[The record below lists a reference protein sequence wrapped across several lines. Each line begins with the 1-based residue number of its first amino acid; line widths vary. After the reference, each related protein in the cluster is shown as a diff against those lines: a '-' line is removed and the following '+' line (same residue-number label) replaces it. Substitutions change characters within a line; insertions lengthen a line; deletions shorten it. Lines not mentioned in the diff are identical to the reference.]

1 MHLMRFNCEKKDL
14 LAGINIVTK
23 ALSTR
28 GTIPVLEGIY
38 IETSGGMIKLKCSD
52 LAMSIESHIIST
64 IEEEGAVVL
73 PGRLFSEMARRFPDG
88 RLYFDCDSERSVKIT
103 CGHSKPTLQGM
114 NASEFPQMPK
124 LSETG
129 AIEISQNGFKEMIRQ
144 TVFAVAAD
152 ETKPILTGV
161 LIEVEGDDVNL
172 VALDGYRLAVRHE
185 KLSKSYPS
193 TQVVI
198 PGRTLSEAAK
208 IFLDED
214 SKISIY
220 ASKNQAL
227 IDMGFTRIATRLLE
241 GDFIKYRQ
249 ILPTEHATSV
259 RVNRHELL
267 DCIDRASLLAREGN
281 NLVKMSVGEESI
293 LLTSNSELGAA
304 HEEVGIKLEGKGLD
318 IAFNAKYFSD
328 VLKNLDDDEV
338 SLEFNTNISPCVV
351 KPVEG
356 DKFTYLILPVRV
368 YGG

>member
-1 MHLMRFNCEKKDL
+1 MRFNCDKKDL
-14 LAGINIVTK
+14 IAGIGIVTK

-38 IETSGGMIKLKCSD
+38 LEAAGGMIKLKCSD
-52 LAMSIESHIIST
+52 LAMSIESHIAAT
-64 IEEEGAVVL
+64 IEEEGSVVL
-73 PGRLFSEMARRFPDG
+73 PGRLFSEMAKRFPEG
-88 RLYFDCDSERSVKIT
+88 RLFFDCDSERSVKIS
-103 CGHSKPTLQGM
+103 CGHSQPTLQGM
-114 NASEFPQMPK
+114 NAAEFPQMPK
-124 LSETG
+124 IPETG

-161 LIEVEGDDVNL
+161 LIEVENDDIRL

-185 KLSKSYPS
+185 KLGRSYPS
-193 TQVVI
+193 AQVVI

-208 IFLDED
+208 IFADED
-214 SKISIY
+214 SKISIFS
-220 ASKNQAL
+220 SKNQAL

-249 ILPTEHATSV
+249 ILPADHATSA

-267 DCIDRASLLAREGN
+267 ESIDRASLLAREGN
-281 NLVKMSVGEESI
+281 NLIKMSVGEESI
-293 LLTSNSELGAA
+293 LITSNSELGAA
-304 HEEVGIKLEGKGLD
+304 HEEVATKLEGRGLE

-328 VLKNLDDDEV
+328 VLKNLDADEV

-351 KPVEG
+351 RPVEG
-356 DKFTYLILPVRV
+356 DSFLYLILPVRV